1 MHLSLLSVSV
11 FVAVISA
18 IRIPSDPASFP
29 LAADVL
35 SISPRS
41 PFPGPVPWDDKRV
54 DRKALKIRAG
64 MYIQYYCAV

>member
-29 LAADVL
+29 LAQTCYLLAHEAPSLVL
-35 SISPRS
+35 Y
-41 PFPGPVPWDDKRV
+41 
-54 DRKALKIRAG
+54 LG
-64 MYIQYYCAV
+64 MTKGWIEKP